1 MAKSKR
7 KAWSQQEDQVII
19 DTVKAVQKEGGG
31 LNDAMKRAKKQL
43 GGHRTVAAVRTRWIA
58 HLRPKLASAG
68 EDVSLGVTY
77 RSWSAAEDQAIL
89 EAVISTITCGGS
101 IKKGLGVAKVRVGKD
116 RTDSAIRTRW
126 QTNVKPIFEKELGAP
141 LSYVTN
147 KRISGPHI
155 QIALDKAKTAMR
167 KRANQTVVENA
178 VNETPSEQASQTIVE
193 VTGSGAPNKQQPS
206 ELQPD
211 KQSDVSLDDIVRLI
225 ERYAGQSE
233 QKERD
238 RTKRLEARI
247 ETLEQQLNEAY
258 GMMRPALNAA
268 RELLKIDDVRD
279 LIEYQEERETSVWR
293 IDQNGIAERVEIS
306 K

>member
-1 MAKSKR
+1 MAKPKR

-31 LNDAMKRAKKQL
+31 LNDAMKRAKKQI

-77 RSWSAAEDQAIL
+77 RSWTAAEDQAIL

-116 RTDSAIRTRW
+116 RTDSAIRARW
-126 QTNVKPIFEKELGAP
+126 QTDVKPIFEKELGAP

-147 KRISGPHI
+147 KRVSGPHI

-167 KRANQTVVENA
+167 KQTNQTVVEND
-178 VNETPSEQASQTIVE
+178 VIETPSEQTNQTVVE
-193 VTGSGAPNKQQPS
+193 NTVIEAPNKQQPS
-206 ELQPD
+206 ETDQD
-211 KQSDVSLDDIVRLI
+211 ISLDDIVRLI
-225 ERYAGQSE
+225 ERYAGQNE
-233 QKERD
+233 QKEQD
-238 RTKRLEARI
+238 RVKHLEARI

-258 GMMRPALNAA
+258 AMMKPALNAA

-279 LIEYQEERETSVWR
+279 LIEYQEEREASVWR
-293 IDQNGIAERVEIS
+293 IDQNGIVERVEIS

>member
-1 MAKSKR
+1 ML
-7 KAWSQQEDQVII
+7 Q
-19 DTVKAVQKEGGG
+19 
-31 LNDAMKRAKKQL
+31 
-43 GGHRTVAAVRTRWIA
+43 
-58 HLRPKLASAG
+58 
-68 EDVSLGVTY
+68 
-77 RSWSAAEDQAIL
+77 
-89 EAVISTITCGGS
+89 
-101 IKKGLGVAKVRVGKD
+101 
-116 RTDSAIRTRW
+116 
-126 QTNVKPIFEKELGAP
+126 
-141 LSYVTN
+141 
-147 KRISGPHI
+147 ISGYRDPHI